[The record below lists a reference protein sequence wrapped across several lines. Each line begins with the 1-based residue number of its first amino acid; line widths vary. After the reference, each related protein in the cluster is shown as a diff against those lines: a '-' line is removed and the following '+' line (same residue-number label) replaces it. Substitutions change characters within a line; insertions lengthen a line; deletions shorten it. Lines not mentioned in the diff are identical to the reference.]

1 MVQVYTVQQVAEIL
15 QICKDTVYDLINQ
28 GKLKSVRFGKSI
40 RVPERFLE
48 EYLYGEVPHDLELQR
63 KIEELE
69 KKVKK
74 YEESPV
80 MLKVIRG

>member
-1 MVQVYTVQQVAEIL
+1 MVEVYTVQQVAEIL
-15 QICKDTVYDLINQ
+15 QICKDTVYDLVSE

-40 RVPERFLE
+40 RIPERFLE
-48 EYLYGEVPHDLELQR
+48 EYLYGEVPQDLELKR

-69 KKVKK
+69 KKLKE

-80 MLKVIRG
+80 TLKVIRG